1 MGNCFKT
8 TTHDDISL
16 LRDSDIGESSA
27 HIVPP
32 PPPYQVSLVNCVK
45 FNLTCTNE
53 VGAWCNL
60 RNGGMDQVKSSQWCW
75 QT

>member
-27 HIVPP
+27 PIVPP

-45 FNLTCTNE
+45 FNSMG
-53 VGAWCNL
+53 VGVIYGTAEWIM
-60 RNGGMDQVKSSQWCW
+60 G
-75 QT
+75 T